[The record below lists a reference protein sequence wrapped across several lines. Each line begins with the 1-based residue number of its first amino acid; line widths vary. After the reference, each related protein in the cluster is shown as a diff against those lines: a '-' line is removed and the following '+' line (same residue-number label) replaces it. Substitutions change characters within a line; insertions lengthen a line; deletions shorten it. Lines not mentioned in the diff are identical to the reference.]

1 MSEEP
6 ANCTICRQPLGENG
20 RCHHCDEDAHIW
32 TIQDWRP
39 LLTLSLV
46 IVLGFSFTR
55 LVVGNFHEKQ
65 NALGAEYF
73 AAGLQ
78 AMAEKLPAQAV
89 DAFETALVYSH
100 DNPQYRLNLTDALV
114 ASGATGEAMAQLQA
128 FREQRPQDAEVN
140 LKVARLEAQHQQV
153 DEALHYYQDA
163 IDGVWP
169 EGGDPVQ
176 QRIAARFEAAEY
188 LVGQGRQEQAE
199 ASLLA
204 LAGVLPIYSPEQ
216 GKLAELYLRNGDP
229 VRALSIY
236 LTQLG
241 VNKKDNAAIFGAAQA
256 SFAAGS
262 YATALR
268 YLEELKPETAE
279 SRALRLQL
287 ERMEALD
294 PFAPSATGKIR
305 TERTMAVFRIAI
317 KRLAYCEVPFAQ
329 TLANSAKTET
339 AKDPAQWSGFAKW
352 AEQLS
357 PMMNERKLRG
367 RDDVIESTMR
377 FAFQAERAAQKN
389 CGQLTLNDE
398 ALLLLARERMGA
410 SQ

>member
-1 MSEEP
+1 MSEET

-20 RCHHCDEDAHIW
+20 RCQHCDEDAHIW

-39 LLTLSLV
+39 LLTLALV

-55 LVVGNFHEKQ
+55 LVVSIFNEKRS
-65 NALGAEYF
+65 ALGAEYY
-73 AAGLQ
+73 AVGLR
-78 AMAEKLPAQAV
+78 AMEAKRPAQAV

-100 DNPQYRLNLTDALV
+100 DNLQYRLKLTDALV
-114 ASGATGEAMAQLQA
+114 ASGATGEALAQLQA

-140 LKVARLEAQHQQV
+140 LKLARLEAQRQHV
-153 DEALHYYQDA
+153 DEALRYYQNA

-169 EGGDPVQ
+169 EHGDPAA

-188 LVGQGRQEQAE
+188 LVGQGRQNQAE

-204 LAGVLPIYSPEQ
+204 LAGVLPTYSPEQ
-216 GKLAELYLRNGDP
+216 GKLADLYRRNGDP
-229 VRALSIY
+229 ARALSIY
-236 LTQLG
+236 LSQLG
-241 VNKKDNAAIFGAAQA
+241 VNRKDNAAIFGAAQA

-262 YATALR
+262 YANALH

-279 SRALRLQL
+279 SQALRLEL

-317 KRLAYCEVPFAQ
+317 ARLAGCEVPFAQ
-329 TLANSAKTET
+329 ALANSARTT
-339 AKDPAQWSGFAKW
+339 SAKDPEQWSGFAKW

-357 PMMNERKLRG
+357 PMMSERKLRG

-377 FAFQAERAAQKN
+377 FAFQAEMAAQKN
-389 CGQLTLNDE
+389 CGKLTLNDE

-410 SQ
+410 GQ